1 MQLEDRE
8 KKLTE
13 HNHQLEKDFEE
24 SEDTNEQLKADFE
37 DLKEQFEDKHN
48 GTVNRELEERCFA
61 LTGEIDE
68 LCKEHHRTGGKKQL
82 VNQSIMCDLVELE
95 TTKKEFRK
103 AKEQFLNQKEEH
115 DAEVNELEQK
125 VSVDRCHGLC

>member
-1 MQLEDRE
+1 
-8 KKLTE
+8 
-13 HNHQLEKDFEE
+13 
-24 SEDTNEQLKADFE
+24 
-37 DLKEQFEDKHN
+37 
-48 GTVNRELEERCFA
+48 
-61 LTGEIDE
+61 
-68 LCKEHHRTGGKKQL
+68 
-82 VNQSIMCDLVELE
+82 MCDLVELE